1 MYIALAIIILLI
13 LFILFA
19 LKGRGGKQWFEGFE
33 GFDIAHRGL
42 HDKPT
47 IPENSMAAFAR
58 AVEKGYGI
66 ELDLHL
72 LKDGNIAVFHDN
84 TLDRTTGVSGNI
96 KDLTAEE
103 LKNYKLEESDETI
116 PLFTDF
122 LKLVDG
128 KVPLIIELKTEKNTE
143 ALCTATMDALKDYKG
158 AYCIESFDPRP
169 LVWFKKNR
177 PDVTR
182 GQLSQN
188 FLKAKSGLSMPTRIL
203 LSMLFMNIVARP
215 DFIAFKFADRKSF
228 FNQICLKLWKLQPVC
243 WTIKNIEDHNTAKGE
258 GYVSIFEQ
266 FEP

>member
-1 MYIALAIIILLI
+1 MYIVLAVVLLLIIFFVFALA
-13 LFILFA
+13 
-19 LKGRGGKQWFEGFE
+19 GRGGKKRFEGFE

-42 HDKPT
+42 HNKPT
-47 IPENSMAAFAR
+47 IPENSMAAFSR

-84 TLDRTTGVSGNI
+84 TLDRTTGVSGNV
-96 KDLTAEE
+96 KELTAEE
-103 LKNYKLEESDETI
+103 LKNYKLEESSETI
-116 PLFTDF
+116 PLFTDV

-128 KVPLIIELKTEKNTE
+128 KVPLIIELKIEQNTD
-143 ALCTATMDALKDYKG
+143 ALCKAAMEALKDYKG

-169 LVWFKKNR
+169 LIWIKKNR
-177 PDVTR
+177 PDVAR

-188 FLKAKSGLSMPTRIL
+188 FIKSKSKLAFPTGLL
-203 LSMLFMNIVARP
+203 LTTLFMNIATRP
-215 DFIAFKFADRKSF
+215 DFIAFKFADRKLI
-228 FNQICLKLWKLQPVC
+228 FNQICLKLWRLQPVC

-258 GYVSIFEQ
+258 GYISIFEQ